1 LRTAGLTQ
9 SFGVSSAGSI
19 AFGIR
24 LQGNF
29 AEVREGGVYRA
40 DTPFTPGDV
49 FRIAVQSGVVRYSKN
64 GTVFYSSAATPG
76 YPLVLAAALAT
87 RSATVGGAVITSA
100 ASSSSTPS
108 APSTPSVGSG
118 STAPSAIVWTNPI
131 NVTASGGSVSKTSGC
146 DGCYDAGAVS
156 QQRISG
162 GNGYVQ
168 FTAGPTG
175 TLRVAGLTASFS
187 GNNPNSIAFGLRL
200 QRGIAE
206 VREAGAYRADVAF
219 AAGDV
224 FRISVQGGAVSYS
237 RNGTVFYRS
246 TAASTSALAL
256 AVSIANMS
264 GGIGNALLASGN

>member
-1 LRTAGLTQ
+1 
-9 SFGVSSAGSI
+9 
-19 AFGIR
+19 
-24 LQGNF
+24 
-29 AEVREGGVYRA
+29 
-40 DTPFTPGDV
+40 
-49 FRIAVQSGVVRYSKN
+49 
-64 GTVFYSSAATPG
+64 
-76 YPLVLAAALAT
+76 
-87 RSATVGGAVITSA
+87 
-100 ASSSSTPS
+100 
-108 APSTPSVGSG
+108 
-118 STAPSAIVWTNPI
+118 
-131 NVTASGGSVSKTSGC
+131 VSKTSGC

-156 QQRISG
+156 QQQISG

-175 TLRVAGLTASFS
+175 SLRVAGLTASFS
-187 GNNPNSIAFGLRL
+187 ANNPNSIAFGLRL
-200 QRGIAE
+200 QGGIAE

-246 TAASTSALAL
+246 SAASSSALAL